1 MAKITGK
8 GIQAGRRVTRA
19 SGGNNPLEG
28 NLSSGAMDRAE
39 FGASSGMGAMADQ
52 IGMGNERNAKSLDHV
67 SNQLN
72 GVNGTLNDLNSNM
85 ETLKKLEGASLLFEF
100 AKFNEFG
107 KTFDGMDDQFGGM
120 QEMFEK
126 MDKGFT
132 SMGYSLDEIVARTEA
147 GTRAI
152 VKAVSQFHSFMA
164 GDSTV
169 TTLDR
174 MNVASNEQT
183 DAVMKHRT
191 IRQAQRE
198 FFKEEGIETGNIVHA
213 STEQK
218 LAFDEVNRK
227 KSRKM
232 EKHAADNYE
241 RREQLDP
248 QDINHWR
255 HTGRRQLP
263 PNANLHLFGG
273 KFGGGAGGG
282 GGGTGPAGPAAAG
295 KGKKLG
301 EALLENADVGVYTP
315 NNGSDGGT
323 YRGKKKRMTPG
334 QIREMLEK
342 DPDKLRRI
350 IGDPAMDA
358 LLAGEANIMDSG
370 IIRSSTTSSSGSK
383 TGGAFGG
390 ITKGSEAAEDI
401 KKLVKS
407 NDGILKITQ
416 KANSGGL
423 AKNERDREKA
433 SALRKL
439 QSEEDAS
446 KRQGKVSKLKGIG
459 GMAMLAGLG
468 TMLGGGIMDLLGNAG
483 DMFGNKKGTKVDGKG
498 TSRSNA
504 SQRTGTNT
512 DTKGK
517 TKSSSGR
524 MTKSNKQAAKN
535 AASKVTI
542 TKKWNK
548 LAKKFGSERLKAFVA
563 KRALASGAAAIVPGI
578 GWVLGVIGILWTAY
592 EIYDILDEFEKEAAE
607 EDRLIKEGNAISDTA
622 PGADATGDTT
632 TTTTTPQDVD
642 RRGRPITILD
652 AAGNPITGTSS
663 SDMQGAVDAK
673 NANLNNIT
681 GGAAGPTLNDNKQV
695 IDSGNTTTIH
705 NYGSFSQD
713 RLDTDDISVRVPA
726 EGWITPGI

>member
-1 MAKITGK
+1 
-8 GIQAGRRVTRA
+8 
-19 SGGNNPLEG
+19 
-28 NLSSGAMDRAE
+28 MDRAE
-39 FGASSGMGAMADQ
+39 FGASSGMGQMADQ
-52 IGMGNERNAKSLDHV
+52 IGMGNERNAQSLNHV

-100 AKFNEFG
+100 AKFTEFG

-198 FFKEEGIETGNIVHA
+198 FFKDEGIETGSIVHA
-213 STEQK
+213 SPEQK

-232 EKHAADNYE
+232 EKYAADNYE

-248 QDINHWR
+248 QDINYWR
-255 HTGRRQLP
+255 HEGRRQLP
-263 PNANLHLFGG
+263 PNANLHLFKG
-273 KFGGGAGGG
+273 KFGGGRGG
-282 GGGTGPAGPAAAG
+282 GGGTGPAGPATAG

-370 IIRSSTTSSSGSK
+370 IIRSSTTSSGKGVSGAGMS
-383 TGGAFGG
+383 GAFGG
-390 ITKGSEAAEDI
+390 IQKGSEAADDI

-407 NDGILKITQ
+407 NDGILKLTK
-416 KANSGGL
+416 KADTGGL
-423 AKNERDREKA
+423 AKNEQDKEK
-433 SALRKL
+433 LNEIRKL
-439 QSEEDAS
+439 KSTEHAS
-446 KRQGKVSKLKGIG
+446 KRKGMHTAAIGLG
-459 GMAMLAGLG
+459 GMAMLMAAGDG
-468 TMLGGGIMDLLGNAG
+468 VAGGIGSAIG
-483 DMFGNKKGTKVDGKG
+483 GVSDMFTTPKPKPKPKVDTKPKPKV
-498 TSRSNA
+498 
-504 SQRTGTNT
+504 
-512 DTKGK
+512 DTKPK
-517 TKSSSGR
+517 PKPKPQNAKVKTTKSL
-524 MTKSNKQAAKN
+524 TKRWKE
-535 AASKVTI
+535 
-542 TKKWNK
+542 
-548 LAKKFGSERLKAFVA
+548 LAKKFGGKRLKAFVG
-563 KRALASGAAAIVPGI
+563 KRLALSGTALLIPGI
-578 GWVLGVIGILWTAY
+578 GWLIGLIGVIWTAY
-592 EIYDILDEFEKEAAE
+592 EIYDILDEFEKEAMAE
-607 EDRLIKEGNAISDTA
+607 DQGIKEGEAIDDAA
-622 PGADATGDTT
+622 PGGDTT
-632 TTTTTPQDVD
+632 TQDVD

-652 AAGNPITGTSS
+652 AAGNPITNTSS
-663 SDMQGAVDAK
+663 ADMQGAVDAK
-673 NANLNNIT
+673 NANLNN
-681 GGAAGPTLNDNKQV
+681 AAAANAGQTLNDNKQV

-705 NYGSFSQD
+705 NYGSFSPD
-713 RLDTDDISVRVPA
+713 RINTDDISVRVPA